1 MTEVGKVLYMVVVDE
16 EGKREKG
23 KESFRYTRPVLQ
35 STLQLMGCKAR
46 HAFKVT
52 QTFFFQRVFELTR
65 NELSNDVS
73 LSKEVEIPVVDVSKG
88 NSENEDGLGKIE
100 VSNRL
105 VSEEDKNK
113 SMPFELYKRRTT
125 VVVRR
130 ETFLNV
136 VCDALTE
143 YKYVGPNQREDLVLA
158 CRIRER
164 KESVTVLLCGT
175 SGCGKSTL
183 SALLGNRLGVTTV
196 ISTDSIRHM
205 MRSFVDEKQNPLL
218 WASTYHA
225 GEYLDPVAV
234 ADAKAKRKEKK
245 LAGIANL
252 RPKDEVPDAY
262 IAGKSGSGAPEVTSA
277 TAEII
282 SPKQMAIEGFKAQ
295 SEMVIDSLDRL
306 ITAWEERKES
316 VVVEGVHLS
325 LNFVMGLMKKHPSII
340 PFMIYITNEDKH
352 LERFAV
358 RAKYMTL
365 DPAKNKYVK
374 YIRNIRTIQDYLCK
388 RADKHLVPKIN
399 NTNVDKS
406 VAAIHATVFSC
417 LRRRE
422 AGEQL
427 YDPTTNTVALVDEEY
442 RNQCAANSLSSKGM
456 FQLIQRKGSSRHLMA
471 LLNIDGSVAKAWP
484 VDSVDGNGKPGSGH
498 GTDSGIRT
506 PMYGP
511 LKIGKAEPV
520 NLQFGHFGIS
530 AWPSDG
536 GTSHAGSVDES
547 RADGTDTGS
556 RYYSSCCSSP
566 RMPDGAAKEL
576 KEEHSVHGSDEEA
589 DDPHEVDS
597 DEDLSDDDAK
607 KHDHEEIGSVDE
619 ESTKSDEEYDDLA
632 MQDVQ
637 ENGYW
642 SDDDE
647 ESKDRLAPISGSHSS
662 PKRGDKYRQN
672 LERFLSTTG
681 EQLAEPLCSYS
692 SLLMEKGNRRMLNS
706 GSLKIRKRS
715 LSIPAIRKHG
725 SIVGDPILSGAPQRE
740 GDVKSNQA
748 NSNNCSYLKDGWI
761 NVFNAICVSVSIS
774 AASHV
779 RPWLQNRIRLLMQMR
794 QDDNGMLQVY
804 LITLTLLTR
813 LVPLISTF

>member
-1 MTEVGKVLYMVVVDE
+1 MAEGPKLLYVVVVDNE
-16 EGKREKG
+16 DGEKREAKG
-23 KESFRYTRPVLQ
+23 NVSCWSFSYTRPVLQ

-46 HAFKVT
+46 HAFKISR
-52 QTFFFQRVFELTR
+52 RVFEVMRSECLR
-65 NELSNDVS
+65 DALPPA
-73 LSKEVEIPVVDVSKG
+73 EVETSISVASEGHCGKG
-88 NSENEDGLGKIE
+88 DECYMSESTGQGVLGECLI
-100 VSNRL
+100 L
-105 VSEEDKNK
+105 EEDKK
-113 SMPFELYKRRTT
+113 SMPFESYKKRTT
-125 VVVRR
+125 VTVRR
-130 ETFLNV
+130 ETFLDV
-136 VCDALTE
+136 VCGSLSE
-143 YKYVGPNQREDLVLA
+143 YKYVGPNQRADLLLA

-183 SALLGNRLGVTTV
+183 SALLGSRLGITTV

-234 ADAKAKRKEKK
+234 AEAKAKRKAKK
-245 LAGIANL
+245 LAGISHSVV
-252 RPKDEVPDAY
+252 KDELSDVSRE
-262 IAGKSGSGAPEVTSA
+262 KSETKSTDVVSSTELL
-277 TAEII
+277 

-374 YIRNIRTIQDYLCK
+374 YIRNIRTIQEYLCN

-399 NTNVDKS
+399 NTNVDRS

-427 YDPTTNTVALVDEEY
+427 YDSITNTVSVIDEEY

-456 FQLIQRKGSSRHLMA
+456 FQLIQRNGSSRHLMA
-471 LLNIDGSVAKAWP
+471 LVNTDGSVAKAWP
-484 VDSVDGNGKPGSGH
+484 VGSVDGNGKPISGH
-498 GTDSGIRT
+498 GSVKGIGN

-511 LKIGKAEPV
+511 LQIGKAEPV
-520 NLQFGHFGIS
+520 NLQFGNFGIS
-530 AWPSDG
+530 AWPNDTG

-547 RADGTDTGS
+547 RGDGTETGS

-566 RMPDGAAKEL
+566 RMSDGPAKEH
-576 KEEHSVHGSDEEA
+576 KEELSVSGSEEEA
-589 DDPHEVDS
+589 DGSSGLDT
-597 DEDLSDDDAK
+597 DEDLSDIGDEQI
-607 KHDHEEIGSVDE
+607 HEEMEGSVDE
-619 ESTKSDEEYDDLA
+619 ESTKSDEEYEDLA
-632 MQDVQ
+632 IRDGQ

-642 SDDDE
+642 SDDE
-647 ESKDRLAPISGSHSS
+647 EEKEQLMPGSSAGGRNHA
-662 PKRGDKYRQN
+662 DKYRQN
-672 LERFLSTTG
+672 LDLFLKTS
-681 EQLAEPLCSYS
+681 EPFEHPSEPSCSYS
-692 SLLMEKGNRRMLNS
+692 SFLSETNQRGGTVADGRM
-706 GSLKIRKRS
+706 RKRS
-715 LSIPAIRKHG
+715 LSDPRFQEKSQSIPALGKHG
-725 SIVGDPILSGAPQRE
+725 SLFNGPILSGAPQR
-740 GDVKSNQA
+740 
-748 NSNNCSYLKDGWI
+748 
-761 NVFNAICVSVSIS
+761 
-774 AASHV
+774 
-779 RPWLQNRIRLLMQMR
+779 
-794 QDDNGMLQVY
+794 
-804 LITLTLLTR
+804 
-813 LVPLISTF
+813 

>member
-1 MTEVGKVLYMVVVDE
+1 MTTEVGKVLYIVVVDE
-16 EGKREKG
+16 EEKRGKKKG

-46 HAFKVT
+46 HAFKISK
-52 QTFFFQRVFELTR
+52 RVFDVMRTEFS
-65 NELSNDVS
+65 NEVS
-73 LSKEVEIPVVDVSKG
+73 LSEEVEIRVVDASK
-88 NSENEDGLGKIE
+88 ENLEREDGLSRGGSLGKIE
-100 VSNRL
+100 ASNHL
-105 VSEEDKNK
+105 VSEEDRNK
-113 SMPFELYKRRTT
+113 SIPFELYKRRTT

-130 ETFLNV
+130 ESFLNV

-225 GEYLDPVAV
+225 GEYLDPEAV
-234 ADAKAKRKEKK
+234 AEAKAKRKAKK

-252 RPKDEVPDAY
+252 RFKDELSDGY
-262 IAGKSGSGAPEVTSA
+262 TAGNSGSGAPEVTSG
-277 TAEII
+277 TAGVI

-325 LNFVMGLMKKHPSII
+325 LNFVMGLMKKHPSIL

-427 YDPTTNTVALVDEEY
+427 YDPTTNTIALVDEEY

-471 LLNIDGSVAKAWP
+471 LLNTDGSVAKAWP
-484 VDSVDGNGKPGSGH
+484 VNSVYGNGKPGSGQ
-498 GTDSGIRT
+498 GTDTGIGI

-511 LKIGKAEPV
+511 LQIGKAEPV

-566 RMPDGAAKEL
+566 RMLDGAAKEVF
-576 KEEHSVHGSDEEA
+576 EH
-589 DDPHEVDS
+589 
-597 DEDLSDDDAK
+597 
-607 KHDHEEIGSVDE
+607 
-619 ESTKSDEEYDDLA
+619 
-632 MQDVQ
+632 
-637 ENGYW
+637 
-642 SDDDE
+642 
-647 ESKDRLAPISGSHSS
+647 
-662 PKRGDKYRQN
+662 
-672 LERFLSTTG
+672 
-681 EQLAEPLCSYS
+681 
-692 SLLMEKGNRRMLNS
+692 LL
-706 GSLKIRKRS
+706 
-715 LSIPAIRKHG
+715 
-725 SIVGDPILSGAPQRE
+725 
-740 GDVKSNQA
+740 
-748 NSNNCSYLKDGWI
+748 
-761 NVFNAICVSVSIS
+761 
-774 AASHV
+774 
-779 RPWLQNRIRLLMQMR
+779 LL
-794 QDDNGMLQVY
+794 
-804 LITLTLLTR
+804 IH
-813 LVPLISTF
+813 

>member
-1 MTEVGKVLYMVVVDE
+1 MAEVAKLLYIVVVDE
-16 EGKREKG
+16 YEEEEKSEKG

-46 HAFKVT
+46 HAFKIS
-52 QTFFFQRVFELTR
+52 QRVFELMR
-65 NELSNDVS
+65 SESSNDA
-73 LSKEVEIPVVDVSKG
+73 LLWKEVKANGVDVSKG
-88 NSENEDGLGKIE
+88 DEW
-100 VSNRL
+100 
-105 VSEEDKNK
+105 KNYTSK
-113 SMPFELYKRRTT
+113 SLPFELYKRRTT
-125 VVVRR
+125 VIVRR
-130 ETFLNV
+130 ETFIKV
-136 VCDALTE
+136 VCDSLTE
-143 YKYVGPNQREDLVLA
+143 YKYVGPNQRADLVLA

-183 SALLGNRLGVTTV
+183 SALLGSRLGITTV

-225 GEYLDPVAV
+225 GEFLDPVAV
-234 ADAKAKRKEKK
+234 AEAKAKKKAKK
-245 LAGIANL
+245 LAGIANS
-252 RPKDEVPDAY
+252 RPKDEVSDSSTMV
-262 IAGKSGSGAPEVTSA
+262 KSDSQGADMGSGTTEL
-277 TAEII
+277 I

-422 AGEQL
+422 AGEPL
-427 YDPTTNTVALVDEEY
+427 CDPTTNTVAVVDEEY

-471 LLNIDGSVAKAWP
+471 LVNTDGSVAKAWP
-484 VDSVDGNGKPGSGH
+484 VESVDSRGNPVGSWS
-498 GTDSGIRT
+498 DNGIGI

-511 LKIGKAEPV
+511 LQIGKAEPV

-547 RADGTDTGS
+547 RADWTDTGS
-556 RYYSSCCSSP
+556 KYHSSCCSSP
-566 RMPDGAAKEL
+566 RMSDGPAKEL
-576 KEEHSVHGSDEEA
+576 KEEQSVHGSDEEV
-589 DDPHEVDS
+589 DDPPEVDS
-597 DEDLSDDDAK
+597 DEDFSDEGDE
-607 KHDHEEIGSVDE
+607 HIHEEIGSVDE

-637 ENGYW
+637 ENGY
-642 SDDDE
+642 DE
-647 ESKDRLAPISGSHSS
+647 ESKDKVLPISGSRAGLL
-662 PKRGDKYRQN
+662 KGEKYMQN
-672 LERFLSTTG
+672 LDRFLRTRS
-681 EQLAEPLCSYS
+681 EICSYS
-692 SLLMEKGNRRMLNS
+692 NLLVEKGGRRLSSPGNVKM
-706 GSLKIRKRS
+706 RKRS
-715 LSIPAIRKHG
+715 LSIPAIGKHG
-725 SIVGDPILSGAPQRE
+725 SVVGDPILSGAPQR
-740 GDVKSNQA
+740 
-748 NSNNCSYLKDGWI
+748 L
-761 NVFNAICVSVSIS
+761 
-774 AASHV
+774 
-779 RPWLQNRIRLLMQMR
+779 
-794 QDDNGMLQVY
+794 
-804 LITLTLLTR
+804 
-813 LVPLISTF
+813 